1 MNEELKNTVEENI
14 ETIKLEPEVGTN
26 KLGLI
31 LGLGL
36 LGLAG
41 AGVAFG
47 IKKLKSKKG
56 KSEDTDDDFE
66 DDFDDDFD
74 DDFEDDSDSD
84 EENR

>member
-1 MNEELKNTVEENI
+1 MKEELMNTVEENI

-26 KLGLI
+26 KLGLV

-47 IKKLKSKKG
+47 IKKLKSKKD
-56 KSEDTDDDFE
+56 KSDDPEMVETVDTDDDFE
-66 DDFDDDFD
+66 DDLN
-74 DDFEDDSDSD
+74 S
-84 EENR
+84 

>member
-1 MNEELKNTVEENI
+1 MNEELMNTVEENI
-14 ETIKLEPEVGTN
+14 ETIELEPEVGTN
-26 KLGLI
+26 KLGLV

-47 IKKLKSKKG
+47 IKKLKSKKD
-56 KSEDTDDDFE
+56 KIEENPEMVETEDTDDDFE
-66 DDFDDDFD
+66 DDFD
-74 DDFEDDSDSD
+74 SDSD

>member
-1 MNEELKNTVEENI
+1 MNEELMNTVEENI
-14 ETIKLEPEVGTN
+14 ESIKLEPEVGTN
-26 KLGLI
+26 KLGLV

-47 IKKLKSKKG
+47 IKKLKSKKD
-56 KSEDTDDDFE
+56 KSEDPEMVETEDTDDDFE
-66 DDFDDDFD
+66 EDFDS
-74 DDFEDDSDSD
+74 E

>member
-1 MNEELKNTVEENI
+1 MNEELMNTVEENI

-26 KLGLI
+26 KLGLV

-47 IKKLKSKKG
+47 IKKLKSKKD
-56 KSEDTDDDFE
+56 KSKDPEMVETEDTDDNFE
-66 DDFDDDFD
+66 EDFDS
-74 DDFEDDSDSD
+74 E

>member
-1 MNEELKNTVEENI
+1 MNEELMNTVEENI
-14 ETIKLEPEVGTN
+14 ETIELEPEVGTN
-26 KLGLI
+26 KLGLV

-47 IKKLKSKKG
+47 IKKLKSKKD
-56 KSEDTDDDFE
+56 KSEDSDDDFE
-66 DDFDDDFD
+66 DDFD

>member
-1 MNEELKNTVEENI
+1 MNEELMNTVEENI

-26 KLGLI
+26 KLGLV

-41 AGVAFG
+41 ASVAFG
-47 IKKLKSKKG
+47 IKKLKSKKD

>member
-1 MNEELKNTVEENI
+1 MNEELMNTVEENI

-26 KLGLI
+26 KLGLV

-47 IKKLKSKKG
+47 IKKLKSKKD

-66 DDFDDDFD
+66 DDFDDDFED
-74 DDFEDDSDSD
+74 DSDSDSD